1 MQKIVK
7 RGLALLL
14 CAVLALGAMSLT
26 PSQAQEYYQAEV
38 NHDMPG
44 LVRQVKPRLHRAKV
58 TTVP

>member
-26 PSQAQEYYQAEV
+26 PSQG
-38 NHDMPG
+38 PG
-44 LVRQVKPRLHRAKV
+44 GPGSTGPK
-58 TTVP
+58 

>member
-26 PSQAQEYYQAEV
+26 PSQAQEAPAPQ
-38 NHDMPG
+38 G
-44 LVRQVKPRLHRAKV
+44 QV

>member
-26 PSQAQEYYQAEV
+26 PSQAQGG
-38 NHDMPG
+38 PG
-44 LVRQVKPRLHRAKV
+44 STGPK
-58 TTVP
+58 